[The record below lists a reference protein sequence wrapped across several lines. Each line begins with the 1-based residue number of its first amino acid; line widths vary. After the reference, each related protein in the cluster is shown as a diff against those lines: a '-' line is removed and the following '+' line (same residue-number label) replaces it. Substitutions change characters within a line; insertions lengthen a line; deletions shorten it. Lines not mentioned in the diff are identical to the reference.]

1 MLSSIDPKITQGLSK
16 LKIAALVVAL
26 ALSAFSLVTG
36 VLYWSNGAGETD
48 IAAGIFA
55 GALPEIMV
63 VLFFVAL
70 DLMWKQKQKGSGTFA
85 GIVVVTVALLVSWLA
100 SSAGSFMYMTTMDE
114 RAIASSKATVSNTR
128 EATLQ
133 TDLARFNTELNAYE
147 GVKREDVSALEDL
160 LERCPNVPRDECITT
175 DVQQRLATN
184 KAINGLEEKK
194 SETLG
199 AIEALATT
207 EQNTIRDSQFSLAL
221 FAAKLDFASR
231 EFLFIA
237 YLDTLKII
245 LFFVGLWAS
254 LRLRLLADATRG
266 EQLDLK
272 KHLDERFEEIIAIKA
287 ELETKLDDL
296 GVQTLQV
303 ERLNNRAQNSAE
315 KLQDVLKAQKS
326 TDPTTG
332 KPKRRKSAQKGGEDF
347 VEYEVEGPDGEPVT
361 KRMKIA

>member
-1 MLSSIDPKITQGLSK
+1 MLSSVDPKIINGLSK
-16 LKIAALVVAL
+16 LKNAALVVAL

-48 IAAGIFA
+48 IAAGVFA
-55 GALPEIMV
+55 GALPEVMV

-70 DLMWKQKQKGSGTFA
+70 DLMWKQKQKGSGTVA
-85 GIVVVTVALLVSWLA
+85 GIIVVTIALLVSWLA
-100 SSAGSFMYMTTMDE
+100 SSAGSFMYLATMDE
-114 RAIASSKATVSNTR
+114 RAIANSKAAVSTTR

-133 TDLARFNTELNAYE
+133 ADLARFNSELKAYE
-147 GVKREDVSALEDL
+147 GVKREDVSALESL

-184 KAINGLEEKK
+184 KAINGLEKKK
-194 SETLG
+194 SETLN
-199 AIEALATT
+199 AIEALASN
-207 EQNTIRDSQFSLAL
+207 EQDTIRASQFSLAL
-221 FAAKLDFASR
+221 FASKLDVDSR

-254 LRLRLLADATRG
+254 LRLRLLADATIE

-272 KHLDERFEEIIAIKA
+272 KHLDDRFAEIMAVKA
-287 ELETKLDDL
+287 ELESKLDDL
-296 GVQTLQV
+296 GAQTLQV

-315 KLQDVLKAQKS
+315 KLQDVLKASKS
-326 TDPTTG
+326 PEGAQT
-332 KPKRRKSAQKGGEDF
+332 KAKRRKGAQKGAEDF
-347 VEYEVEGPDGEPVT
+347 VEYEVEGPDGQPVT